1 MPEKPK
7 PLVLLWITG
16 ESTSLQAFIEYCE
29 MQVEGLQANVER
41 LNAYK
46 SKLVLFPKGA
56 KAQKGEATAEEMAAA
71 TQFNG
76 VFLPIEKKAP
86 TFEFMAV
93 TPEMK
98 KHSAFMG
105 LRQARN
111 DARNF
116 GIRAKRAAEKAEEN

>member
-1 MPEKPK
+1 MK
-7 PLVLLWITG
+7 
-16 ESTSLQAFIEYCE
+16 
-29 MQVEGLQANVER
+29 QVEGLQANVER

-46 SKLVLFPKGA
+46 SKLVLFPKSA
-56 KAQKGEATAEEMAAA
+56 KAQKGDATAEEMAAA

-76 VFLPIEKKAP
+76 VFMPIEKKAP
-86 TFEFMAV
+86 TFEFVAV

-98 KHSAFMG
+98 KNSAFMG

-116 GIRAKRAAEKAEEN
+116 GIRAKRAAEKEEEN

>member
-1 MPEKPK
+1 MNKS
-7 PLVLLWITG
+7 VC
-16 ESTSLQAFIEYCE
+16 AFS
-29 MQVEGLQANVER
+29 MVVMLQVEGLQANVER

-46 SKLVLFPKGA
+46 SKLVLFPKSG
-56 KAQKGEATAEEMAAA
+56 KPTEEMAAA

-76 VFLPIEKKAP
+76 VFMPVEKAAP
-86 TFEFMAV
+86 KFEFMAV

-116 GIRAKRAAEKAEEN
+116 GIRAKRAAEKTEENQNGCC

>member
-7 PLVLLWITG
+7 PSVLPLITE
-16 ESTSLQAFIEYCE
+16 ESTSLYDFVLKSLQ
-29 MQVEGLQANVER
+29 QVEGLQANVDR

-46 SKLVLFPKGA
+46 SKLVLFPKSG
-56 KAQKGEATAEEMAAA
+56 KATEEMKNA
-71 TQFNG
+71 TQVSG
-76 VFLPIEKKAP
+76 VFMPIEKAAP
-86 TFEFMAV
+86 KFEFMAV

-116 GIRAKRAAEKAEEN
+116 GIRAKRAAEKEEEN